1 VGSNTSRSKRK
12 IRQAERSLR
21 SMTKYSVEG
30 KALKIKLRKKE
41 RADPAAKER
50 EAGIA
55 GRR

>member
-1 VGSNTSRSKRK
+1 
-12 IRQAERSLR
+12 
-21 SMTKYSVEG
+21 MTKYSVEG

-55 GRR
+55 GRRRAAEYLFLTSRFPFEYPVGLA